1 VLNNS
6 NAMWESLIESTDL
19 KRHTDL
25 FHLFYSSVFFMTPIR
40 VDHSIL
46 VIFFQ
51 LIIFLLEI
59 VEVVEEGVHGGEALV
74 TLILFGGLNFAFL
87 KFLLLNIINLRF
99 DGKSVHDLNMILL
112 NLCTLLGADRFKVF
126 DLLFK
131 FLKSLGYREG

>member
-1 VLNNS
+1 
-6 NAMWESLIESTDL
+6 MWESLIESTDL
-19 KRHTDL
+19 KRHRDL
-25 FHLFYSSVFFMTPIR
+25 FHLFYSSVFFMIQIR

-99 DGKSVHDLNMILL
+99 DAKSVHDLNMILL
-112 NLCTLLGADRFKVF
+112 NLGTLLGDDCFEVF
-126 DLLFK
+126 NLLFK

>member
-1 VLNNS
+1 
-6 NAMWESLIESTDL
+6 MWESLIESTDL

-25 FHLFYSSVFFMTPIR
+25 FHLFYSSAFFMLPIG
-40 VDHSIL
+40 VEHSIL
-46 VIFFQ
+46 VIFFE

-59 VEVVEEGVHGGEALV
+59 VKVVEEGVHGGEALV
-74 TLILFGGLNFAFL
+74 TLILFGVLNFAFL
-87 KFLLLNIINLRF
+87 KILLLNIINLRF